1 MKKLLS
7 LLLAAI
13 LAFSLALP
21 AFAADP
27 APGQYKV
34 TYTDPSNH
42 FQKREFIVKA
52 GEKAPAYDEVKPQYG
67 NSVFST
73 WNYRYKNITDPTTVT
88 VNENITFT
96 AYWEKL
102 PELTP
107 EIAKQKCLLRIT
119 DNERPGTG
127 YDIKNGKLIDGTYS
141 ISKVDYDANNKV
153 AYATVTIAAASFD
166 AYSVNLEGGA
176 GDYIYHF
183 RELGEHAKNNTDS
196 NGNLVIHLKSQG
208 VYVGAVDQTLGLQF
222 REWEMDPAYYPD
234 KALPQLLLDRYY
246 RVTYKDGANGAAFGD
261 RVLEAK
267 ENSPAPAFGSDPTRE
282 GYKFTGWDK
291 PVSDKVTEHL
301 TYTAQWETNPYTVK
315 YSDGIGGKAFKDE
328 SYVVRYGNPTP
339 KFAGTI
345 YPSYEIEGKTHV
357 FKEWQPAVADTV
369 TGDVTYVAQWEITG
383 PNVIVYHGNGGV
395 RANGSDVHYD
405 QTLNATYLDV
415 LSNSDIRF
423 NRPDYRFVGWN
434 TKADGSGDSYQPG
447 DMVSFS
453 GIGSDETVDLYAMW
467 EVDTY
472 TVSFNCN
479 GGEACAPITVTYGEA
494 YGRQLP
500 ACFVDGMQNLG
511 WYLVDADG
519 NVTDTYIG
527 ERTLVTEARNHE
539 LFQKREIKK
548 PTVKLNLSRPVYNYL
563 EEPVTIQSSG
573 ITEYPALKYSY
584 QWYKDGT
591 ALTDGKIYEGS
602 NTANLTLK
610 HDYVSCSGLYKLVVT
625 ISVADNSG
633 IVSANGTVTAEA
645 DYDLLIRRSSNMVIY
660 DANGGQGGPLN
671 DSDYYDKANDR
682 YIAKLRGV
690 DAIPD
695 SPPVREGYHF
705 LGWNTKADG
714 TGDSYKPGDFY
725 VFDRELSENGG
736 LRVTL
741 YAMWEACADHLVD
754 VKVLKAPTCT
764 EKGLKLCRCKVCG
777 VEYEVEMPA
786 LGHDLSGWIWNR
798 TEHWKKCRRC
808 GELFEVDKHILTE
821 WKDILRNGEIVPE
834 HHCVVCGFSEC
845 GSVIHIDGT
854 KKPQAG
860 VEVNPPTGAEVPSV
874 LPALAVLA
882 GAAVLLRKK
891 K

>member
-27 APGQYKV
+27 ASGQYKV
-34 TYTDPSNH
+34 TYTDPSGH
-42 FQKREFIVKA
+42 FQTREFIVKA
-52 GEKAPAYDEVKPQYG
+52 GEKAPAYNEVKPQYG

-73 WNYRYKNITDPTTVT
+73 WNYRYRNITDPTTVT
-88 VNENITFT
+88 VNENITFK

-107 EIAKQKCLLRIT
+107 EIAKQKCMLRIT

-141 ISKVDYDANNKV
+141 VSAPVYDANNKV
-153 AYATVTIAAASFD
+153 AYATVTIAEADFD
-166 AYSVNLEGGA
+166 KYSVNLEGGA

-196 NGNLVIHLKSQG
+196 NGNLVIHLRSQG

-234 KALPQLLLDRYY
+234 KALPQLILDRFY
-246 RVTYKDGANGAAFGD
+246 RVTYKDGANGTAFDD

-282 GYKFTGWDK
+282 GYKFIGWDN

-301 TYTAQWETNPYTVK
+301 TYTAQWEANAYTVK

-328 SYVVRYGNPTP
+328 SYIGRYGNPTP
-339 KFAGTI
+339 QFAGTI
-345 YPSYEIEGKTHV
+345 YSSYEIEGKTYV

-369 TGDVTYVAQWEITG
+369 TGNVTYVAQWEITG

-395 RANGSDVHYD
+395 RTDGRDVHYD

-415 LSNSDIRF
+415 LSNGDIGF
-423 NRPDYRFVGWN
+423 NRPDYRFAGWN

-467 EVDTY
+467 EANTY
-472 TVSFNCN
+472 TVTFNCN
-479 GGEACAPITVTYGEA
+479 GGEACAPITVTYGKA

-511 WYLVDADG
+511 WYLVDAEG
-519 NVTDTYIG
+519 NVTDTSIN
-527 ERTLVTEARNHE
+527 ERTPVTEARNHE
-539 LFQKREIKK
+539 LFQKREIKT

-563 EEPVTIQSSG
+563 EKPVTIQSSG

-591 ALTDGKIYEGS
+591 ALTDGNIYEGS

-633 IVSANGTVTAEA
+633 IVSANGTVTAENS
-645 DYDLLIRRSSNMVIY
+645 YNLLIRRSSNTVIY
-660 DANGGQGGPLN
+660 DNNGGVGGPLT
-671 DSDYYDKANDR
+671 DSDYYDNANNR

-690 DAIPD
+690 DGIPS
-695 SPPVREGYHF
+695 SPLVREGYHF

-736 LRVTL
+736 LKVTL
-741 YAMWEACADHLVD
+741 YAMWEACAGHLVD

-808 GELFEVDKHILTE
+808 GELFEVDKHTLTE
-821 WKDILRNGEIVPE
+821 WNDIFRNGEFVPE

-845 GSVIHIDGT
+845 ASVIHIDGT

-860 VEVNPPTGAEVPSV
+860 VEVNPPTGAEVPSL

>member
-88 VNENITFT
+88 VNENLTFT

-127 YDIKNGKLIDGTYS
+127 YDIRNGKLIDGTYS

-208 VYVGAVDQTLGLQF
+208 VYDGAVDQTLGLQF

-234 KALPQLLLDRYY
+234 KALPQLLFDRYY
-246 RVTYKDGANGAAFGD
+246 TVTYTDGINGEAFAD
-261 RVLEAK
+261 VSVEAK
-267 ENSPAPAFGSDPTRE
+267 ENEPTPEFVGTPTRS
-282 GYKFTGWDK
+282 GYTFKGWS
-291 PVSDKVTEHL
+291 PVAAEKVT
-301 TYTAQWETNPYTVK
+301 
-315 YSDGIGGKAFKDE
+315 
-328 SYVVRYGNPTP
+328 
-339 KFAGTI
+339 
-345 YPSYEIEGKTHV
+345 
-357 FKEWQPAVADTV
+357 ADA
-369 TGDVTYVAQWEITG
+369 TYVAQWER
-383 PNVIVYHGNGGV
+383 N
-395 RANGSDVHYD
+395 
-405 QTLNATYLDV
+405 
-415 LSNSDIRF
+415 
-423 NRPDYRFVGWN
+423 
-434 TKADGSGDSYQPG
+434 
-447 DMVSFS
+447 
-453 GIGSDETVDLYAMW
+453 
-467 EVDTY
+467 TY

-494 YGRQLP
+494 YGRLP
-500 ACFVDGMQNLG
+500 FCFVDGMQNLG

-519 NVTDTYIG
+519 NVTDTSIG
-527 ERTLVTEARNHE
+527 ERTLVTEARDHQ
-539 LFQKREIKK
+539 LFQKREIKT

-563 EEPVTIQSSG
+563 EKPVTIQSSG

-645 DYDLLIRRSSNMVIY
+645 KYDLLIRRSSNMVIY

-690 DAIPD
+690 DAIPN
-695 SPPVREGYHF
+695 SPLVREGYHF

-777 VEYEVEMPA
+777 VEYEVEIPA

-808 GELFEVDKHILTE
+808 GELLEVDKHTLTE

-860 VEVNPPTGAEVPSV
+860 VEVNPPTGAEVPSI

>member
-107 EIAKQKCLLRIT
+107 ESAKQKCLLRIT

-127 YDIKNGKLIDGTYS
+127 YDIRNGKLIDGTYS
-141 ISKVDYDANNKV
+141 ISKLDYDANNKV

-234 KALPQLLLDRYY
+234 KALPQLILDRYY

-301 TYTAQWETNPYTVK
+301 TYTAQWEANAYTVK

-328 SYVVRYGNPTP
+328 SYVGRYGNPTP
-339 KFAGTI
+339 LFAGTI
-345 YPSYEIEGKTHV
+345 HPSYEIEGKTYV

-395 RANGSDVHYD
+395 RTDGRDVHYD

-423 NRPDYRFVGWN
+423 NRPDYRFAGWN

-467 EVDTY
+467 EANTY
-472 TVSFNCN
+472 TVTFNCN

-519 NVTDTYIG
+519 NVTDISIG
-527 ERTLVTEARNHE
+527 ERTLVTEARDHQ
-539 LFQKREIKK
+539 LFQKREIKT

-563 EEPVTIQSSG
+563 DKPVTIQSSG

-645 DYDLLIRRSSNMVIY
+645 KYDLLIRRSSNMVIY

-690 DAIPD
+690 DAIPN
-695 SPPVREGYHF
+695 SPLVREGYHF

-754 VKVLKAPTCT
+754 VRVLKAPTCT

-808 GELFEVDKHILTE
+808 GELLEVDKHTLTE

-860 VEVNPPTGAEVPSV
+860 VEVNPPTGAEVPSL

>member
-1 MKKLLS
+1 M
-7 LLLAAI
+7 
-13 LAFSLALP
+13 
-21 AFAADP
+21 
-27 APGQYKV
+27 
-34 TYTDPSNH
+34 
-42 FQKREFIVKA
+42 
-52 GEKAPAYDEVKPQYG
+52 
-67 NSVFST
+67 
-73 WNYRYKNITDPTTVT
+73 
-88 VNENITFT
+88 
-96 AYWEKL
+96 
-102 PELTP
+102 
-107 EIAKQKCLLRIT
+107 
-119 DNERPGTG
+119 
-127 YDIKNGKLIDGTYS
+127 
-141 ISKVDYDANNKV
+141 
-153 AYATVTIAAASFD
+153 
-166 AYSVNLEGGA
+166 
-176 GDYIYHF
+176 
-183 RELGEHAKNNTDS
+183 
-196 NGNLVIHLKSQG
+196 
-208 VYVGAVDQTLGLQF
+208 
-222 REWEMDPAYYPD
+222 
-234 KALPQLLLDRYY
+234 
-246 RVTYKDGANGAAFGD
+246 
-261 RVLEAK
+261 
-267 ENSPAPAFGSDPTRE
+267 
-282 GYKFTGWDK
+282 
-291 PVSDKVTEHL
+291 
-301 TYTAQWETNPYTVK
+301 
-315 YSDGIGGKAFKDE
+315 
-328 SYVVRYGNPTP
+328 
-339 KFAGTI
+339 
-345 YPSYEIEGKTHV
+345 
-357 FKEWQPAVADTV
+357 ADTV

-395 RANGSDVHYD
+395 RTDGRDVHYD

-415 LSNSDIRF
+415 LSNGDIGF
-423 NRPDYRFVGWN
+423 NRPDYRFAGWN

-453 GIGSDETVDLYAMW
+453 GIGSDETVDLYAQW
-467 EVDTY
+467 EANTY

-479 GGEACAPITVTYGEA
+479 GGEACAPITVTYGKA

-500 ACFVDGMQNLG
+500 FCFVDGMQNLG
-511 WYLVDADG
+511 WYLVDENG
-519 NVTDTYIG
+519 NVTDTSIG

-539 LFQKREIKK
+539 LFQKREIKT

-563 EEPVTIQSSG
+563 EKPVTIQSSG

-690 DAIPD
+690 DAIPN
-695 SPPVREGYHF
+695 SPLVRKGYHF

-808 GELFEVDKHILTE
+808 GELFEVDKHTLTE

-860 VEVNPPTGAEVPSV
+860 VEVNPPTGAEVPSI

>member
-88 VNENITFT
+88 VNENLTFT

-127 YDIKNGKLIDGTYS
+127 YDIRNGKLIDGTYS

-183 RELGEHAKNNTDS
+183 RELGEHSKNNTDS

-234 KALPQLLLDRYY
+234 KALPQLLFDRYY
-246 RVTYKDGANGAAFGD
+246 TVTYTDGINGEAFAD
-261 RVLEAK
+261 VSVEAK
-267 ENSPAPAFGSDPTRE
+267 ENEPTPEFVGTPTRS
-282 GYKFTGWDK
+282 GYTFKGWS
-291 PVSDKVTEHL
+291 PVAAEKVT
-301 TYTAQWETNPYTVK
+301 
-315 YSDGIGGKAFKDE
+315 
-328 SYVVRYGNPTP
+328 
-339 KFAGTI
+339 
-345 YPSYEIEGKTHV
+345 
-357 FKEWQPAVADTV
+357 ADA
-369 TGDVTYVAQWEITG
+369 TYVAQWE
-383 PNVIVYHGNGGV
+383 
-395 RANGSDVHYD
+395 AN
-405 QTLNATYLDV
+405 
-415 LSNSDIRF
+415 
-423 NRPDYRFVGWN
+423 
-434 TKADGSGDSYQPG
+434 
-447 DMVSFS
+447 
-453 GIGSDETVDLYAMW
+453 
-467 EVDTY
+467 TY

-511 WYLVDADG
+511 WYLVDAEG

-527 ERTLVTEARNHE
+527 ERTLVTEARDHQ
-539 LFQKREIKK
+539 LFQKREIKT

-563 EEPVTIQSSG
+563 EEPITIQSSG

-645 DYDLLIRRSSNMVIY
+645 KYDLLIRRSSNMVIY

-690 DAIPD
+690 DAIPN
-695 SPPVREGYHF
+695 SPLVREGYHF

-808 GELFEVDKHILTE
+808 GELLEVDKHTLTE

>member
-34 TYTDPSNH
+34 TYTDPSGH
-42 FQKREFIVKA
+42 FQTREFTVKA
-52 GEKAPAYDEVKPQYG
+52 GEKAPAYNEVKPQYG

-127 YDIKNGKLIDGTYS
+127 YDKNGKLIDGTYS
-141 ISKVDYDANNKV
+141 VSAPVYDANNKV

-183 RELGEHAKNNTDS
+183 RELGEHAKDNTDS
-196 NGNLVIHLKSQG
+196 DGNLVIHLKSQG
-208 VYVGAVDQTLGLQF
+208 VYDGAVDQTLGLQF

-246 RVTYKDGANGAAFGD
+246 RVTYKDGANGAAFRD
-261 RVLEAK
+261 REFEAI

-282 GYKFTGWDK
+282 GYKFIGWDN

-301 TYTAQWETNPYTVK
+301 TYTAQWEANPYTVK

-328 SYVVRYGNPTP
+328 SHTAKYGDPTP
-339 KFAGTI
+339 AFEGSTDREGYKFLGWE
-345 YPSYEIEGKTHV
+345 PE
-357 FKEWQPAVADTV
+357 VAEKV
-369 TGDVTYVAQWEITG
+369 TADAAYVARWER
-383 PNVIVYHGNGGV
+383 N
-395 RANGSDVHYD
+395 
-405 QTLNATYLDV
+405 
-415 LSNSDIRF
+415 
-423 NRPDYRFVGWN
+423 
-434 TKADGSGDSYQPG
+434 
-447 DMVSFS
+447 
-453 GIGSDETVDLYAMW
+453 
-467 EVDTY
+467 TY

-479 GGEACAPITVTYGEA
+479 GGEACAPITVTYGKA
-494 YGRQLP
+494 YGNLP
-500 ACFVDGMQNLG
+500 FCFVDGMQNLG

-519 NVTDTYIG
+519 NVTDTSIG
-527 ERTLVTEARNHE
+527 ERTLVTEARDHQ
-539 LFQKREIKK
+539 LFQKREIKT

-645 DYDLLIRRSSNMVIY
+645 KYDLLIRRSSNMVIY

-690 DAIPD
+690 DAIPN
-695 SPPVREGYHF
+695 SPLVREGYHF

-714 TGDSYKPGDFY
+714 SGDSYKPGDFY

-754 VKVLKAPTCT
+754 VRVLKAPTCT

-808 GELFEVDKHILTE
+808 GELFEVDKHTLTE

-845 GSVIHIDGT
+845 GSVIHIDGKPTT
-854 KKPQAG
+854 KPTN
-860 VEVNPPTGAEVPSV
+860 EENPNTGAEV
-874 LPALAVLA
+874 
-882 GAAVLLRKK
+882 R
-891 K
+891 